1 MLTQYPLFMSL
12 DMRMLSIVS
21 VLLCLLFQTEVHA
34 AKPRQGIR
42 GQVVWK
48 AGNQMPSPDRPPS
61 QAKGVKREVWI
72 YELTRQDQVTSDE
85 GFYGHFR
92 TKRIRKVVTD
102 SRGRFSAALPPGRY
116 SVFTKEPKGLWANI
130 TDGDSNLYPVTVEKG
145 KWTEIRFEINYA
157 AAF

>member
-1 MLTQYPLFMSL
+1 MSL
-12 DMRMLSIVS
+12 DMRMLSIIS
-21 VLLCLLFQTEVHA
+21 VVLCLLFRTGRASAEGHPY
-34 AKPRQGIR
+34 KPGQGLK

-48 AGNQMPSPDRPPS
+48 SGNQMPSPDRPPS
-61 QAKGVKREVWI
+61 AGKGVRREVWI
-72 YELTRQDQVTSDE
+72 YELTRLDQVTNND

-102 SRGRFSAALPPGRY
+102 SRGRFAVNLPPGRY

-130 TDGDSNLYPVTVEKG
+130 TDGESNLYPVTVEKG
-145 KWTEIRFEINYA
+145 KWTDIRFEINYA